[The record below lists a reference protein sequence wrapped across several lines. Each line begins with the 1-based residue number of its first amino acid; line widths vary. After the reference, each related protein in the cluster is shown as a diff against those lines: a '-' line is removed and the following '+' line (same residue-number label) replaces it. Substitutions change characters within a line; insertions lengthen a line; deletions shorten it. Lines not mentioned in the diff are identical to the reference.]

1 MSFVQNPNRDLQ
13 QGSDP
18 GCSADRPGG
27 HGAHGEDLD
36 PEGSTGR
43 SASSWEIGDGL
54 QRAEDPN
61 RDLRS
66 GSDPGC
72 RVDRP
77 GGHGAR
83 GEDLDPDGD
92 IPSLAQLYPSL
103 TITKP
108 N

>member
-1 MSFVQNPNRDLQ
+1 MACSELSPNRDLRS
-13 QGSDP
+13 GSDL
-18 GCSADRPGG
+18 GSRVDRPGG

-66 GSDPGC
+66 GSDLG
-72 RVDRP
+72 
-77 GGHGAR
+77 
-83 GEDLDPDGD
+83 
-92 IPSLAQLYPSL
+92 
-103 TITKP
+103 
-108 N
+108 